1 MKLLHR
7 VNISSNMIKIVYF
20 LYNEQQNST
29 YETSNG
35 DIKIVVIQGDRKYLT
50 APRLGFRA
58 H

>member
-1 MKLLHR
+1 MKSLR
-7 VNISSNMIKIVYF
+7 KVGISSDMIKIVYF

-35 DIKIVVIQGDRKYLT
+35 DIKIVIIQGDYKYLT